1 MAGGSGIYISWLMG
15 AILLSVALMPLMK
28 PPWAKI
34 RIQGFVDMFRRY
46 WAHMFVVFSVYL
58 WKDILDQIDR
68 ILMANTQLDMTPY
81 VYAIE
86 GDIVLWIQDA
96 FQNELLSIALT
107 HFYVMGFMT
116 ATFASFVYPIYFDD
130 RHMADRVSLSMFW
143 VYVLAIPFYL
153 FFNVRVTG
161 DHIPAMETIAYDLT
175 PEIHNWFTR
184 IDPFTNGMPS
194 LHIGLPFAVWL
205 TYLKWDDD
213 GRWAKFRTALMIF
226 ILLTGFTILY
236 LGIHWVVDII
246 GGILVATLAV
256 NLTERTHEPVWRFA
270 DERLFTR
277 RLARFMKD
285 PRAWFVGIKKS
296 INAQI
301 DPYREPSKTQTGA
314 VIIAILLGTGL
325 VLLWDATHQDFPVE
339 GVTPTYTAGSGD
351 WLVTVQENDNGT
363 VEIISWNSDSRMS
376 ETISTIILGEEG
388 WTSIPRVTASEK
400 GVVIFDNQ
408 KLEFWSFNYE
418 DQTFNLDW
426 LREETNANSAPIID
440 VLLAENAEQEAVV
453 AVVYSEELVYR
464 DRDGVIT
471 EYPSLEGP
479 FNIVAS
485 SGSQIVIA
493 NSTENGPVLE
503 IISLATQFT
512 ARIDIGDTTDE
523 DVDEF
528 LEDLFEERVDYS
540 NSTIVDLVMEG
551 DYIVAVV
558 DVGPVNRTILID
570 LRTGTQI
577 LLSDPVWPSSS
588 PSISGGNVAF
598 LQIPRFDPTAE
609 DDDLLTARDVFLHDI
624 VENRTLQLTIDDE
637 VDQSNPQVLKS
648 NVAWIESQEDG
659 DLEIRMYALEE
670 TFEPYSSVVL
680 QSSIVL
686 LIPMMILYAFQSANV
701 SSKANGRREN

>member
-58 WKDILDQIDR
+58 WKDILDQLDR

-479 FNIVAS
+479 FSIVAS
-485 SGSQIVIA
+485 SGSQIGIA

-528 LEDLFEERVDYS
+528 LEDLYEERVDYS